1 MTTWRMTLSVALTLL
16 ALGAPARPLAAQLLT
31 GQRVRVEVGGAERVT
46 GTITALT
53 PEAIS
58 LDIDGTRRTF
68 PRSSLTD
75 VEVSTGIGSHWKT
88 GAAVGGV
95 VGAVGTFVALNQ
107 GGSTN
112 PCDSD
117 ANQDAMGMG
126 ACVGIAALGGL
137 GGALVGGFVGSLM
150 HSERWERVPLD
161 AVRLG
166 LLPSRDG
173 PSVGLSVT
181 LALPRR

>member
-1 MTTWRMTLSVALTLL
+1 VIMRRTSLVLAVALL
-16 ALGAPARPLAAQLLT
+16 ALVAPARPLAAQLLT
-31 GQRVRVEVGGAERVT
+31 GQRVRVEVSGAERVT
-46 GTITALT
+46 GTVTALS
-53 PEAIS
+53 PEAIT
-58 LDIDGTRRTF
+58 LDIDGTGRTF

-88 GAAVGGV
+88 GAAVGAV
-95 VGAVGTFVALNQ
+95 VGAVGTFVVLDR

-137 GGALVGGFVGSLM
+137 GGALIGGFVGSLA
-150 HSERWERVPLD
+150 HSERWETVPLD
-161 AVRLG
+161 EVRLG
-166 LLPSRDG
+166 LLAPSGGR
-173 PSVGLSVT
+173 SLGLTVALT
-181 LALPRR
+181 LPRR

>member
-1 MTTWRMTLSVALTLL
+1 MTAIRSPLLVALTLV

-31 GQRVRVEVGGAERVT
+31 GQRVRVEVSGAERVT

-53 PEAIS
+53 PEAVS
-58 LDIDGTRRTF
+58 LDIDGTGRTF
-68 PRSSLTD
+68 PRSSLTA
-75 VEVSTGIGSHWKT
+75 VELSTGIGSYWKI

-95 VGAVGTFVALNQ
+95 VGAVGTFVALNR
-107 GGSTN
+107 GDSTN

-126 ACVGIAALGGL
+126 ACVGIAALGGV
-137 GGALVGGFVGSLM
+137 GGALVGGFVGSLV
-150 HSERWERVPLD
+150 HSERWETVPLD

-166 LLPSRDG
+166 LLPSRGG
-173 PSVGLSVT
+173 PSLGLSVA
-181 LALPRR
+181 LALPSR